1 MNNNRFNAILES
13 KDDII
18 ASLKKQLELKEQII
32 GVQKGT
38 IDIRGE
44 IIKNLKK
51 RLNMKV
57 MATCQHEP
65 ELEYKGVKLLWM
77 GGEA

>member
-13 KDDII
+13 KENTI
-18 ASLKKQLELKEQII
+18 ASLEKQLETKDQII
-32 GVQKGT
+32 GVQEET
-38 IDIRGE
+38 IAIRGE
-44 IIKNLKK
+44 IIKNLTR